1 MPSKVM
7 TLLTE
12 EIEPRIIEKYWE
24 YYTYENVREYLRNHK
39 QEETLQ
45 AIRALSNIE
54 WFLIQYNDISTGII
68 WDHLDYIFQYLEKDL
83 TLK

>member
-12 EIEPRIIEKYWE
+12 EIEPKIIEKYWE
-24 YYTYENVREYLRNHK
+24 YYTYENVREYLRNHN

-45 AIRALSNIE
+45 AIRALSDIE
-54 WFLIQYNDISTGII
+54 QFLTQNHRVPSEEVVK
-68 WDHLDYIFQYLEKDL
+68 HLTYLFCYFGKDL
-83 TLK
+83 SLK